1 MKDRHIAKVMDVW
14 ASKNKIENPNTK
26 VKFLEVVD
34 HIASLFSPG
43 DYFYFIFSFETLEM
57 QLVSPNI
64 KDVLGIEPEVFSL
77 DYLFLIMHPEDTSKI
92 HEKEN
97 VCLDFLFNHI
107 SIEDI
112 PMYKVIYLMRLKHL
126 NGDYKT
132 ILHQSRAINVSK
144 GGKIQQVLCIYT
156 DLTYLNPPMDH
167 KISFIS
173 AERPSYY
180 AIETTNRYSFIEN
193 NSLKIYSKRE
203 IQILDEIA
211 QGKSFVEI
219 AEILHISPHTVNTHK
234 KNILKKSK
242 CKNTAELIA
251 KCIREGII

>member
-126 NGDYKT
+126 NGDYK
-132 ILHQSRAINVSK
+132 LYYIN
-144 GGKIQQVLCIYT
+144 QEQLMF
-156 DLTYLNPPMDH
+156 P
-167 KISFIS
+167 
-173 AERPSYY
+173 
-180 AIETTNRYSFIEN
+180 
-193 NSLKIYSKRE
+193 RE
-203 IQILDEIA
+203 
-211 QGKSFVEI
+211 GKSNKFCVYI
-219 AEILHISPHTVNTHK
+219 PI
-234 KNILKKSK
+234 
-242 CKNTAELIA
+242 
-251 KCIREGII
+251 

>member
-1 MKDRHIAKVMDVW
+1 
-14 ASKNKIENPNTK
+14 
-26 VKFLEVVD
+26 
-34 HIASLFSPG
+34 
-43 DYFYFIFSFETLEM
+43 
-57 QLVSPNI
+57 
-64 KDVLGIEPEVFSL
+64 
-77 DYLFLIMHPEDTSKI
+77 
-92 HEKEN
+92 
-97 VCLDFLFNHI
+97 
-107 SIEDI
+107 
-112 PMYKVIYLMRLKHL
+112 
-126 NGDYKT
+126 
-132 ILHQSRAINVSK
+132 
-144 GGKIQQVLCIYT
+144 
-156 DLTYLNPPMDH
+156 MDH